1 MKALILLLT
10 ILLVPFLLRAQI
22 VHIPD
27 ANFKAALVGNSGI
40 NTNGDDEIQVSE
52 AEAYDGTIDVDDQG
66 IADMTGLEAF
76 VNLTRLECSY
86 NQLTNLD
93 VSANTLL
100 ERLDCVGN
108 QLTSLD
114 VSANTALTTLTVLF
128 QPTDRPGC
136 KCQYGA

>member
-27 ANFKAALVGNSGI
+27 ANFKAALVGNSSI

-76 VNLTRLECSY
+76 VNLTRLECFD
-86 NQLTNLD
+86 NQLTWM
-93 VSANTLL
+93 
-100 ERLDCVGN
+100 
-108 QLTSLD
+108 
-114 VSANTALTTLTVLF
+114 
-128 QPTDRPGC
+128 
-136 KCQYGA
+136 